1 MAEIIR
7 GTAPMTTMRHHPIPQ
22 LWTNRRRAA
31 WPYLTVILAVFAV
44 ASALPKAQGGPPS
57 GARPSAVQLQR
68 GRPFRGDLRQLPN
81 SLPEQRETR
90 HERERDEPLL
100 PTTGSHDDRVAQTA
114 APALP
119 APAPG
124 SGGGAGDVA
133 GLDFANWGDGW
144 PPDTNG
150 DVGPIYYIQAV
161 NTSIGIFRKSDGARV
176 AAMSFNTLMS
186 QGNFGNACDTHN
198 FGDPVVVWDPGA
210 DRWIISDFAF
220 VLDAS
225 GNAIAP
231 YFQCFAVS
239 QTSDPVG

>member
-1 MAEIIR
+1 GPPRAHGR
-7 GTAPMTTMRHHPIPQ
+7 KCHTAPP
-22 LWTNRRRAA
+22 
-31 WPYLTVILAVFAV
+31 
-44 ASALPKAQGGPPS
+44 
-57 GARPSAVQLQR
+57 ARGKP
-68 GRPFRGDLRQLPN
+68 
-81 SLPEQRETR
+81 R

-239 QTSDPVG
+239 QTSDPVGGGWHFYSLQTSDLFPDYPKL